1 MFQTQEYS
9 ITLTSVDG
17 DQLQEIGSEEVVLQN
32 LAVFEEIELE
42 NYLKPSHRAA
52 FSLKEL
58 LQKLIKLFQKL
69 IAYLFRY
76 IPINGV
82 ICIFLPWFCERF
94 WATRLMAQLF
104 CEQFEVIRGQLYL

>member
-17 DQLQEIGSEEVVLQN
+17 DQLQEIGSEEVVLPN

-42 NYLKPSHRAA
+42 KYTKPSYRAA
-52 FSLKEL
+52 FSLNEW
-58 LQKLIKLFQKL
+58 FQKL
-69 IAYLFRY
+69 IAFLFHH

-82 ICIFLPWFCERF
+82 ICIFLPCFCERF
-94 WATRLMAQLF
+94 WVARLMAQLF
-104 CEQFEVIRGQLYL
+104 CEQFEVIRGHLYL